1 MIAIIKILFENKKI
15 RDLIKQKWSACVHR
29 WVTRSVARHIFFATA
44 CQLLFLDRSSMAF
57 VLLRFFVCCYN
68 SIPLS
73 FVLCKGQNPD
83 SSFSTSIRLCSFNFV
98 RGGWFCFLF
107 KTFAVFFCEQL
118 RQVVE
123 PSGFRFEPD
132 DDSIKKGGLCSKSQ
146 TSRKIGHS
154 PFVSV
159 SLRKMSGEKIFAS
172 SQQKKRKI
180 GQFQTIRKQLLGN
193 ILWQIINRYFL
204 VENRPRLFILYFY
217 LAIDPFNR
225 P

>member
-118 RQVVE
+118 RQVIE

-132 DDSIKKGGLCSKSQ
+132 DDSIKNTDSATNPRRREKSAIRLLCLFRCEKCRPKKYLPAV
-146 TSRKIGHS
+146 SR
-154 PFVSV
+154 
-159 SLRKMSGEKIFAS
+159 RKE
-172 SQQKKRKI
+172 R
-180 GQFQTIRKQLLGN
+180 
-193 ILWQIINRYFL
+193 
-204 VENRPRLFILYFY
+204 
-217 LAIDPFNR
+217 
-225 P
+225 